1 MLFEYKMYLT
11 QIKRRRNKIDKDKKE
26 RNSTSVK
33 IDRDKLKS
41 DTRHDKTDLF
51 IALRPFVLYS
61 GR

>member
-1 MLFEYKMYLT
+1 MYLT

-41 DTRHDKTDLF
+41 DRRHDKTDLF
-51 IALRPFVLYS
+51 IVLRPFVLYS

>member
-1 MLFEYKMYLT
+1 MQFEYKMYLT

-41 DTRHDKTDLF
+41 DRRHNKTDLF
-51 IALRPFVLYS
+51 IVLRPFVLYS

>member
-1 MLFEYKMYLT
+1 MQFEYKMYLT

-41 DTRHDKTDLF
+41 D
-51 IALRPFVLYS
+51 
-61 GR
+61 

>member
-11 QIKRRRNKIDKDKKE
+11 QIKRRNKIDKDKKE

-41 DTRHDKTDLF
+41 DSLF
-51 IALRPFVLYS
+51 PSFDIFHL
-61 GR
+61 